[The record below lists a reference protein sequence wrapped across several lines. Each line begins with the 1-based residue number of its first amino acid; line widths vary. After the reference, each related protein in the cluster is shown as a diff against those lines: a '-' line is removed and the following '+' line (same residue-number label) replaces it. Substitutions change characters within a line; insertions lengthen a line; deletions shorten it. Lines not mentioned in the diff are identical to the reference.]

1 MKTFL
6 SKAGMILLGFL
17 LPIVPLILT
26 VGGFIALDTFFG
38 LWKAKKLGYEV
49 TSKKLSQLISKMVLY
64 NSAVILFFCMDKF
77 ILSDVIGIFT
87 NIELVLTKVVA
98 LTLISIECKSINEKY
113 SAVTGINLWDSFKLL
128 LKRSSEVKQDIGDIV
143 DGAKDK

>member
-1 MKTFL
+1 
-6 SKAGMILLGFL
+6 
-17 LPIVPLILT
+17 
-26 VGGFIALDTFFG
+26 
-38 LWKAKKLGYEV
+38 
-49 TSKKLSQLISKMVLY
+49 
-64 NSAVILFFCMDKF
+64 MDKF